1 MREPITRPPVVHL
14 DTEPVPNIDSSE
26 INSGIING
34 GEFIP
39 IDRVWVRLL
48 PQLFKLLTGFNFS
61 GIDRFLV
68 ITEVLNGTPLRR
80 NPELPGLNCAIGLY
94 FLEQLE
100 LLFLSDYFGCSPLAF
115 SVPRDLGCSALTPV
129 AQR

>member
-34 GEFIP
+34 GKFIP
-39 IDRVWVRLL
+39 IDRVRVRLP
-48 PQLFKLLTGFNFS
+48 PQLFKLLTSLHFS

-68 ITEVLNGTPLRR
+68 VTEVINGTALCR

-100 LLFLSDYFGCSPLAF
+100 
-115 SVPRDLGCSALTPV
+115 DLV
-129 AQR
+129 DIFV